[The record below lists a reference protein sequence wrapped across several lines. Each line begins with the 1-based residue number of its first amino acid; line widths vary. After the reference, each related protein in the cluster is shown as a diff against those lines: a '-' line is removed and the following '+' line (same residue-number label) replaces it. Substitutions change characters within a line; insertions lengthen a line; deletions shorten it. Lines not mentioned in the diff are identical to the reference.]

1 MKRDGCSGGRVAR
14 IFMKLQPTLLPL
26 HLFFRGQRPRQR
38 YDYGAAVCGAGA
50 ADNPPRRVTLL
61 ERDASRW
68 GGWL

>member
-1 MKRDGCSGGRVAR
+1 
-14 IFMKLQPTLLPL
+14 MKLQPTLLPL